1 MFSRIFRTIHRVLGT
16 LLSILFLMWF
26 ISGIVMIYHRFPSAS
41 QDEKFCKMDVLSLPM
56 PSADTILAV
65 RESKFSPDS
74 VGRMALYK
82 CLGEI
87 YLEVADKQEMERG
100 GRGGFGGRISKFP
113 LDTASAMPQIDGNY
127 IKRVARLWSSSE
139 SDTIVK
145 IDTLNKLEQWIPFG
159 RLKEEFPIYKFYF
172 ADKAATQVYISSKSG
187 EVLQCTTRS
196 ERFWGWMGPIPH
208 WVYFTWLR
216 QDVESWKSVIIWLS
230 IFGIIMLIS
239 GCYMAIRS
247 FRLSVKGGR
256 GLASPYKKRWYR
268 WHHIFGTLF
277 GIFVLTWLLSGM
289 YSLAKIPD
297 WLGKEHKKYSTRE
310 FYASRVKVA
319 DFVLDYRRVI
329 AEFDGRVTHISWEGF
344 GEHPYYKVHLKDG
357 GVEYIDALG
366 NDCSALYI
374 GEKEA
379 VDAVAPAHLGESYS
393 VELMQQY
400 DNYYLDIK
408 GRMELPV
415 WKIAFENADKSV
427 YYINPNNGSV
437 RSFNTHSRWSFQLYQ
452 GLHSLRYKIFAERKG
467 LWTFVMWF
475 LLLGGAFVS
484 LTGVVLGI
492 RYLLRLLHLK
502 R

>member
-1 MFSRIFRTIHRVLGT
+1 MLTKILRQIHRILGT
-16 LLSILFLMWF
+16 LLSILFFMWF
-26 ISGIVMIYHRFPSAS
+26 VTGIVMIYHRFPSAS
-41 QDEKFCKMDVLSLPM
+41 QEEKLSKMEILALPL
-56 PSADTILAV
+56 PSIDTILAA

-82 CLGEI
+82 YLGEA
-87 YLEVADKQEMERG
+87 YLEVADKQEMGRG

-127 IKRVARLWSSSE
+127 IKKVARLWSSSE
-139 SDTIVK
+139 SDSIVK

-187 EVLQCTTRS
+187 EVLQCTTGS

-208 WVYFTWLR
+208 WVYFTWIR
-216 QDVESWKSVIIWLS
+216 QDAENWKSVIIWLS

-297 WLGKEHKKYSTRE
+297 WLGKEHKKYDARE
-310 FYASRVKVA
+310 FYSSRVKVA

-329 AEFDGRVTHISWEGF
+329 ENYNGKVKHISWEGF
-344 GEHPYYKVHLKDG
+344 GTHPYYKLYLSDG
-357 GVEYIDALG
+357 TTEYIDALKD
-366 NDCSALYI
+366 DCSAMYI
-374 GEKEA
+374 DGNEA
-379 VDAVAPAHLGESYS
+379 LAAISPAHKGEASTI
-393 VELMQQY
+393 ELMQQY

-415 WKIAFENADKSV
+415 WKIAFDNADKSV
-427 YYINPNNGSV
+427 YYINPKNGSV

-452 GLHSLRYKIFAERKG
+452 GLHSLRYKIFDGHRG
-467 LWTFVMWF
+467 LWTVVMWF

-484 LTGVVLGI
+484 LTGIVLGI